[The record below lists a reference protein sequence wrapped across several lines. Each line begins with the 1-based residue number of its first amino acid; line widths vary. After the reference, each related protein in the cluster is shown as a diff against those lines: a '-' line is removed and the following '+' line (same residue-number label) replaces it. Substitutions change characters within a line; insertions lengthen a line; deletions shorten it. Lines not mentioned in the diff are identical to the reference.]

1 MESVPVKDTEALKQP
16 RTVTEREM
24 TVHNIDPSF
33 PSKEARDSKKKEIIK
48 TLYSVFSKYM

>member
-1 MESVPVKDTEALKQP
+1 MESVPVKVNEDLNQS

-33 PSKEARDSKKKEIIK
+33 PSIEAREAKKREISE
-48 TLYSVFSKYM
+48 TLYSVFSKYK